1 MHAFSIMIAG
11 LAAITTASP
20 IIVPRQDLLATTSV
34 APPAPFGTGSAP
46 SGFAAPS
53 DIPFPRPVPV
63 PQPSGDKSTCP
74 IDGKLICNGPEQ
86 WGLCNWGKVQFQQ
99 VAAGTQC
106 LDGEIVFAQGF
117 GTNA

>member
-1 MHAFSIMIAG
+1 MHAVTILLAG

-20 IIVPRQDLLATTSV
+20 INVARQEPSGTS
-34 APPAPFGTGSAP
+34 PSFPIGTGSAP
-46 SGFAAPS
+46 DGFAAPS
-53 DIPFPRPVPV
+53 DAPFPIPTPVPV
-63 PQPSGDKSTCP
+63 PRPSGDSAPCP

-86 WGLCNWGKVQFQQ
+86 WGLCNWGKVQFQS